1 VSRAVV
7 FALALVAAGCTG
19 YTGAARDFSPQR
31 LAAEPGWVA
40 LREVPFERQLE
51 ESDCG
56 AAAIAMVIGYWT
68 GHRPR
73 AIAAALRP
81 APEKGIAAGR
91 MRDLARRRGLA
102 AFIVRGELADLERE
116 LAAGRPVLV
125 GLVKPHGPKRVLTH
139 YEVVVGLHR
148 ARKLVVT
155 LDPASGWR
163 ENGIDA
169 FLQEWNPSKRLA
181 LVVSARD
188 PHGPTGSPSQS
199 EMAKRNQR

>member
-7 FALALVAAGCTG
+7 LALALLAAGCAS
-19 YTGAARDFSPQR
+19 YTGAARDFSPRR
-31 LAAEPGWVA
+31 LSTEPGWLA
-40 LREVPFERQLE
+40 LRGVPFERQLE
-51 ESDCG
+51 EADCG
-56 AAAIAMVIGYWT
+56 AAAIAMVIAYWT
-68 GHRPR
+68 GRQPR

-91 MRDLARRRGLA
+91 MRDLARRGGLA

-139 YEVVVGLHR
+139 YEVVVGLHK

-163 ENGIDA
+163 ENGLDA
-169 FLQEWNPSKRLA
+169 FLEEWAPSKRLA

-188 PHGPTGSPSQS
+188 LHGPTGSPSQS
-199 EMAKRNQR
+199 KTAKRTPR